1 MFTLDLEIAKKACT
15 RCVNDV
21 VMFLVVLDNSR
32 RLPVYTV
39 VDCSLLEV
47 CTNIFI
53 YKSGIVDYLADLN
66 FKYECLVSVSY
77 VS

>member
-15 RCVNDV
+15 RSVSDV

-39 VDCSLLEV
+39 VDCSLLQV
-47 CTNIFI
+47 CTNILD
-53 YKSGIVDYLADLN
+53 YKSEIVDYLADLN
-66 FKYECLVSVSY
+66 FKYECLVAVSY